1 MNSAIQEAINQQ
13 INLEFS
19 SAYAYLAMSAHF
31 EASGL
36 PGCANWMRQQAQEEV
51 SHAMRLFDF
60 MHDRNTR
67 VALQAIEAPRRD
79 FGSPREVFEN
89 ALHHEQKVTQS
100 IHNLYTLATENHDYA
115 TRVML
120 EWFINEQVEEEKT
133 VQGIL
138 DEFGLVGDNKV
149 ALFMI
154 DKELGARQAEAAGGT
169 VE

>member
-1 MNSAIQEAINQQ
+1 MNSAVQQALNDQ

-31 EASGL
+31 EAGGL
-36 PGCANWMRQQAQEEV
+36 PGCAVWMRQQAQEEV
-51 SHAMRLFDF
+51 THAMRIFDF
-60 MHDRNTR
+60 MNDRNAP
-67 VALQAIEAPRRD
+67 VVLQAIEAPRGD

-89 ALHHEQKVTQS
+89 ALHHEQKVTES
-100 IHNLYTLATENHDYA
+100 INQLYGVASENHDYA

-133 VQGIL
+133 VQAIL
-138 DEFGLVGDNKV
+138 DEFELVGDNKV

-154 DKELGARQAEAAGGT
+154 DKQLGARQAGAEEGMG
-169 VE
+169 E

>member
-60 MHDRNTR
+60 MHDRNTP

>member
-1 MNSAIQEAINQQ
+1 MNPTIQEAINQQ
-13 INLEFS
+13 INLEFA

-31 EASGL
+31 EVSGL
-36 PGCANWMRQQAQEEV
+36 PGCATWMRQQAQEEV
-51 SHAMRLFDF
+51 THAMRLFDF
-60 MHDRNTR
+60 MHDRNVP
-67 VALQAIEAPRRD
+67 VALTAINEPRQS

-100 IHNLYTLATENHDYA
+100 IHNLYTLASENHDYA

-154 DKELGARQAEAAGGT
+154 DKELGARQAEGAGGT
-169 VE
+169 AE

>member
-1 MNSAIQEAINQQ
+1 MNPTIQEAINQQ

-36 PGCANWMRQQAQEEV
+36 PGCATWMRQQAQEEV
-51 SHAMRLFDF
+51 THAMRLFDF
-60 MHDRNTR
+60 MHDRNTP
-67 VALQAIEAPRRD
+67 VALQPINAPRHE

-100 IHNLYTLATENHDYA
+100 IHNLYGLATENHDYA

-138 DEFGLVGDNKV
+138 DEFALVGDNKV

-154 DKELGARQAEAAGGT
+154 DKELGARQAEAGGT
-169 VE
+169 AE